1 MPGYTDISPN
11 EPDVTPDYIDDKP
24 APRAAVAAQTAVME
38 PPPPP
43 EAPARPEPA
52 ASSNHREGECIPN
65 VPDVEPET
73 VAPDRVASAVR
84 PGTAPAAPV
93 EGRAPASPWLRW
105 YLGATVLVVGA
116 FCFFLTSQAISSLA
130 YAATLAPWLRYPLL
144 GILGLSC
151 LAVVVVCAGLVRS
164 WLRLR
169 RMRQVDLAALEEL
182 RRRAKSREDGL
193 EHMQAARASLEEYLL
208 AYPLSAA
215 RQPVLLGAGL
225 TAEAIEKL
233 ARSRDFLVGRSVD
246 SMTWLD
252 DFGRGFQDELDRA
265 ARARIKAW
273 SLRAAGCVIA
283 SPLPFLDAVLVL
295 TIALKMLRDVCVIYN
310 IRASRSGLLL
320 LLNKAIAAAFI
331 AGVAEQATEI
341 AGGYAAEELSEMVGE
356 GVLVSLGARVAGVV
370 APKLGEGAVNAFF
383 IHRLGR
389 SAVRMVQPLKPK
401 KG

>member
-11 EPDVTPDYIDDKP
+11 EPDVTPDYIDDKSRP
-24 APRAAVAAQTAVME
+24 SSAPTAVME
-38 PPPPP
+38 PPARPAEALNP
-43 EAPARPEPA
+43 EAK
-52 ASSNHREGECIPN
+52 ASLSSSHRDGECIPN

-73 VAPDRVASAVR
+73 VAPERVASSPRPDPLASAVDS
-84 PGTAPAAPV
+84 AASVPS
-93 EGRAPASPWLRW
+93 SPWLRW

-151 LAVVVVCAGLVRS
+151 LAVVVVCVALVRS

-169 RMRQVDLAALEEL
+169 RVRQVDLAALDEL

-208 AYPLSAA
+208 TYPLSAA
-215 RQPVLLGAGL
+215 KQPTLLSAGL
-225 TAEAIEKL
+225 KPETIEKL
-233 ARSRDFLVGRSVD
+233 ARSRDYLVGRSVD
-246 SMTWLD
+246 SLSWLD
-252 DFGRGFQDELDRA
+252 DFGRGFQDELDAA

-295 TIALKMLRDVCVIYN
+295 SIALKMLRDICVIYN

-320 LLNKAIAAAFI
+320 LLNKAIGAAFI
-331 AGVAEQATEI
+331 AGVAENATEI

-356 GVLVSLGARVAGVV
+356 GVLDSLGARVAGVV

-389 SAVRMVQPLKPK
+389 SAVRMVQPLIPK

>member
-11 EPDVTPDYIDDKP
+11 EPDVTPDYIDDTRQS
-24 APRAAVAAQTAVME
+24 APTAVME
-38 PPPPP
+38 PPSRPASAVKP
-43 EAPARPEPA
+43 EAAP
-52 ASSNHREGECIPN
+52 SSSHRDGECIPN

-73 VAPDRVASAVR
+73 VPLERVASSVR
-84 PGTAPAAPV
+84 PDPLASASVDVPP
-93 EGRAPASPWLRW
+93 PSSPWLRW

-151 LAVVVVCAGLVRS
+151 LAVLVVCVALVRS
-164 WLRLR
+164 WMRLR
-169 RMRQVDLAALEEL
+169 RVRQVDLDALQEL

-208 AYPLSAA
+208 TYPLSAA
-215 RQPVLLGAGL
+215 KQPVLLSAGL
-225 TAEAIEKL
+225 KPETLEKL
-233 ARSRDFLVGRSVD
+233 ARSRDYLVGRSVD

-252 DFGRGFQDELDRA
+252 DFGRGFQDELDAA
-265 ARARIKAW
+265 ARARIKVW

-295 TIALKMLRDVCVIYN
+295 SIALKMLRDVCVIYN

-331 AGVAEQATEI
+331 AGVAENATEI

-356 GVLVSLGARVAGVV
+356 GVLDSLGARVAGVV